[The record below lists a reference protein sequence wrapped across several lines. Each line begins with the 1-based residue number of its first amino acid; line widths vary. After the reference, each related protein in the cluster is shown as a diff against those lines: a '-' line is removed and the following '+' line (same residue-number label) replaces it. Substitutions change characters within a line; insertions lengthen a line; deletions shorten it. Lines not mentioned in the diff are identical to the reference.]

1 MFKVRPLADHDVDA
15 VAAVQIASFDDYDRR
30 FGNPV
35 PDVTSERV
43 DNHRRRVRHFLTH
56 DPDGSWV
63 AESDGQVVGTAL
75 ALRRDR
81 LWGLSLLAVLPST
94 QSGGAGRALLD
105 AALGYADP
113 EGPAV
118 ILSSRDPRAM
128 HRYAS
133 AGFDLHPQMQASGT
147 PDLRSRPPDT
157 VEVRD
162 GTAADFEL
170 ADAVDVAVRGAARG
184 ADHEIIASMSVMFVA
199 DRGDHRGYAYLQE
212 GRVRTI
218 AATDEPTALALLW
231 RSLAHARDLGVEATV
246 EHMTANQQWAVRT
259 VVQAR
264 LSLAPSGPAFW
275 RHGTPPPTYLPSG
288 PYL

>member
-1 MFKVRPLADHDVDA
+1 MIPVRPLTEADIDGA
-15 VAAVQIASFDDYDRR
+15 VGVQIAAFDELDRQR
-30 FGNPV
+30 GLPV
-35 PDVTSERV
+35 PETTPERL
-43 DNHRRRVRHFLTH
+43 DFQRRRHRHFLTH
-56 DPDGSWV
+56 DAGGAWV
-63 AESDGQVVGTAL
+63 AESEGRVIGTAL

-81 LWGLSLLAVLPST
+81 LWGLSLLAVDPST
-94 QSGGAGRALLD
+94 QSRGVGRALLD

-113 EGPAV
+113 DAPAV
-118 ILSSRDPRAM
+118 ILSSPDPRAI

-133 AGFDLHPQMQASGT
+133 AGFALHPQMRATGQPVLSVSA
-147 PDLRSRPPDT
+147 DT
-157 VEVRD
+157 SIVRE
-162 GTAADFEL
+162 GSSADFAL

-184 ADHEIIASMSVMFVA
+184 PDHELLASVSVMFVA
-199 DRGDHRGYAYLQE
+199 DGRGQRGYAYVQD

-218 AATDEPTALALLW
+218 AATDEQTAVSLLC

-246 EHMTANQQWAVRT
+246 EHMTGNQQWALRT

-275 RHGTPPPTYLPSG
+275 RNGAPPPAYLPCG